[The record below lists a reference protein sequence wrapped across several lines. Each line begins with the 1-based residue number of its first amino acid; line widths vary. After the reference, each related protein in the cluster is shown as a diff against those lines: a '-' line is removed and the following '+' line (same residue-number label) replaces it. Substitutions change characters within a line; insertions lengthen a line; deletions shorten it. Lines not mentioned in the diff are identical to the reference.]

1 MPALT
6 IFRKFDTSPF
16 AGDDLH
22 ILIAI
27 LGVFRLLQFVCL
39 VAAAVKFWW
48 ATLNGVFVL
57 INGYAPWCLNY
68 TQIDFRF
75 SGNIVKEILIFREY
89 NIQPITARKHG
100 IWLGC
105 ATIYLCVDVAWMC
118 FLWTASSI
126 GTITEPRKRDTHVR
140 RLIIFKMCVLF
151 LFPICLLVFGI
162 VWIHI
167 ARRDNYGCPE
177 GVDYRNQNLNP
188 WNGFTSAIFI
198 VLMCT
203 YAIEL
208 LMWPLVI
215 VNVIVQ
221 QLKTKT
227 GRFIDGRQR
236 LHQRAERLER
246 VLGFVLRMMQCCTC
260 GRFGGQ
266 ELKNKGELSEFAVN
280 VMHLFN
286 NDTHFNIVLSDM
298 YCGFRMLAR
307 VQRERRWRELK
318 LALNEVSSEQE
329 LDVIHESNGGMCR
342 NHRGS
347 IMILKSL
354 FSDAG
359 DPHLVEREIL
369 QESNADDINAMKE
382 IAHYVTYA
390 SW

>member
-39 VAAAVKFWW
+39 VAASVKYWW
-48 ATLNGVFVL
+48 AQLNGVFVL
-57 INGYAPWCLNY
+57 INGYAPWCMNFN
-68 TQIDFRF
+68 QIDFRF
-75 SGNIVKEILIFREY
+75 SGNIVKEILIFREN
-89 NIQPITARKHG
+89 NIQPITNRKHG

-105 ATIYLCVDVAWMC
+105 AVIYLCVDVAWMF

-140 RLIIFKMCVLF
+140 RLIIFKICVLS
-151 LFPICLLVFGI
+151 LFPILLLVFGI
-162 VWIHI
+162 VWLHI

-177 GVDYRNQNLNP
+177 GVDYRNQHLNP
-188 WNGFTSAIFI
+188 WDGFIHAIFI

-208 LMWPLVI
+208 FMWPLVI

-246 VLGFVLRMMQCCTC
+246 VLGFVLRIMQCCTC

-307 VQRERRWRELK
+307 VQRETRWRELK

-329 LDVIHESNGGMCR
+329 LDVINESNGGMCR

-354 FSDAG
+354 FSDEG
-359 DPHLVEREIL
+359 DPQLVEREIL
-369 QESNADDINAMKE
+369 QESNADDMNAMKE

>member
-27 LGVFRLLQFVCL
+27 LGVFRLLQFVCI

-48 ATLNGVFVL
+48 VQLNGVTVL
-57 INGYAPWCLNY
+57 VNGYAPWCINF
-68 TQIDFRF
+68 TQFEF
-75 SGNIVKEILIFREY
+75 SYNATELLIFRSEN
-89 NIQPITARKHG
+89 NIQPISERTFG

-105 ATIYLCVDVAWMC
+105 AVLYLCVDVAWMC

-126 GTITEPRKRDTHVR
+126 GTITEPRKRDKYVR
-140 RLIIFKMCVLF
+140 RLILVKICALS
-151 LFPICLLVFGI
+151 LFPLGLLVGGI
-162 VWIHI
+162 VRIHI
-167 ARRDNYGCPE
+167 ARRDNFGCPE
-177 GVDYRNQNLNP
+177 GVDYKNQNLNP
-188 WNGFTSAIFI
+188 WHGDFTKAIFI
-198 VLMCT
+198 LLMCT

-208 LMWPLVI
+208 LLWPLVI
-215 VNVIVQ
+215 VNAIVQ
-221 QLKTKT
+221 QLKKT

-236 LHQRAERLER
+236 LHRRAERLER

-280 VMHLFN
+280 IMHLFN
-286 NDTHFNIVLSDM
+286 NDTHFNLVLSDM

-329 LDVIHESNGGMCR
+329 LDVINESNGGMCR

-347 IMILKSL
+347 IMILESL

-359 DPHLVEREIL
+359 GPQLVEREIL
-369 QESNADDINAMKE
+369 QESNAEDLNAMKE

>member
-27 LGVFRLLQFVCL
+27 LGVFRLLQFVCI

-48 ATLNGVFVL
+48 VQLNGVTVL
-57 INGYAPWCLNY
+57 VNGYAPWCINF
-68 TQIDFRF
+68 TQFEF
-75 SGNIVKEILIFREY
+75 SYNATELLIFRSEN
-89 NIQPITARKHG
+89 NIQPISERTFG

-105 ATIYLCVDVAWMC
+105 AVLYLCVDVAWMC

-126 GTITEPRKRDTHVR
+126 GTITEPRKRDKYVR
-140 RLIIFKMCVLF
+140 RLILVKICALS
-151 LFPICLLVFGI
+151 LFPLGLLVGGI
-162 VWIHI
+162 VRIHI
-167 ARRDNYGCPE
+167 ARRDNFGCPE
-177 GVDYRNQNLNP
+177 GVDYKNQNLNP
-188 WNGFTSAIFI
+188 WHGDFTKAIFI
-198 VLMCT
+198 LLMCT

-208 LMWPLVI
+208 LLWPLVI
-215 VNVIVQ
+215 VNAIVQ
-221 QLKTKT
+221 QLKKT

-236 LHQRAERLER
+236 LHRRAERLER

-280 VMHLFN
+280 IMHLFN
-286 NDTHFNIVLSDM
+286 NDTQFNLVLSDM

-329 LDVIHESNGGMCR
+329 LDVINESNGGMCR

-347 IMILKSL
+347 IMILESL

-359 DPHLVEREIL
+359 GPQLVEREIL
-369 QESNADDINAMKE
+369 QESNAEDLNAMKE

>member
-39 VAAAVKFWW
+39 VAASVKFWW
-48 ATLNGVFVL
+48 AQLNGVYVL
-57 INGYAPWCLNY
+57 VNGYAPWCLNY
-68 TQIDFRF
+68 TPIDF
-75 SGNIVKEILIFREY
+75 SGDIQEILIFREN
-89 NIQPITARKHG
+89 NIEPITERTLG
-100 IWLGC
+100 VWLGC
-105 ATIYLCVDVAWMC
+105 AVIYFCVDVAWMC

-126 GTITEPRKRDTHVR
+126 GTITEPRNRDKFVR
-140 RLIIFKMCVLF
+140 RLILVKIFALS
-151 LFPICLLVFGI
+151 LFPLLLLVGGI
-162 VWIHI
+162 VRIHI
-167 ARRDNYGCPE
+167 ARRDNFGCPE
-177 GVDYRNQNLNP
+177 GVDYKHQNLNP
-188 WNGFTSAIFI
+188 WSHAIFI

-208 LMWPLVI
+208 LFWPVVI
-215 VNVIVQ
+215 VNVLVQ
-221 QLKTKT
+221 QLKKT
-227 GRFIDGRQR
+227 GRLIDGRKR
-236 LHQRAERLER
+236 LHRRAERLER

-260 GRFGGQ
+260 GRYGGQ

-280 VMHLFN
+280 IMHLFN

-307 VQRERRWRELK
+307 VQRERRWSELK
-318 LALNEVSSEQE
+318 LALNEISSEQE
-329 LDVIHESNGGMCR
+329 LDVINESNGGMCR

-354 FSDAG
+354 FSDG
-359 DPHLVEREIL
+359 PQLVEREIL
-369 QESNADDINAMKE
+369 QESNADDMNAMKE